1 MYNIV
6 QLSLPNA
13 HINSRVDYLPAD
25 ADQFPAAP
33 DGEARR

>member
-6 QLSLPNA
+6 RLSLPNT
-13 HINSRVDYLPAD
+13 HINSRVDCLPAD